1 MSEPK
6 AAIVT
11 GGAVRIG
18 RAITLGLARAG
29 YHVVIN
35 YFTSGEPARQ
45 LVCEVAALGRRAV
58 AVQGDVSVPADV
70 HRIVGHA
77 QQEFGRLDL
86 LVNNAS
92 LFESKPFAEITEAE
106 WDRVLAVNL
115 KGPFLMA
122 QAAAPLLRASGGSI
136 VNILD
141 LSAFQPWRD
150 FPHHAVSKAG
160 LLHLTRVL
168 ARLLAPEV
176 RANAVAPGP
185 VLPPERYTEEEME
198 RSRRATVLGRWGSPE
213 DVARAVLFLAD
224 SPYVTGE
231 VLVVDGG
238 RLLKWGE

>member
-1 MSEPK
+1 MK
-6 AAIVT
+6 DTKVAIVT
-11 GGAVRIG
+11 GGAVRVG

-29 YHVVIN
+29 YDAVIS
-35 YFTSGEPARQ
+35 YYSSESAATA
-45 LVCEVAALGRRAV
+45 LVGEVAAVGPRAV

-70 HRIVGHA
+70 HRIVA
-77 QQEFGRLDL
+77 TAEREFGRLDL

-92 LFESKPFAEITEAE
+92 VFESKAFAEITEAE

-150 FPHHAVSKAG
+150 FAHHAVSKAG

-168 ARLLAPEV
+168 ARALAPEA

-185 VLPPERYTEEEME
+185 VLPPERYTQEQIE

>member
-1 MSEPK
+1 MSEAK

-11 GGAVRIG
+11 GGAVRVG
-18 RAITLGLARAG
+18 RAITLDLARAG
-29 YHVVIN
+29 YDVVIN
-35 YFTSGEPARQ
+35 YYASGDAAAT
-45 LVCEVAALGRRAV
+45 LVDELAALGRRAV
-58 AVQGDVSVPADV
+58 AVQGDVSAAADV
-70 HRIVGHA
+70 ERIVTCA
-77 QQEFGRLDL
+77 EQTFGRLDL

-92 LFESKPFAEITEAE
+92 LFQAQRFAEISAAD

-122 QAAAPLLRASGGSI
+122 QAAAPLLRRAHGSI

-150 FPHHAVSKAG
+150 YAHHAVSKAG

-168 ARLLAPEV
+168 ARTLAPEV

-185 VLPPERYTEEEME
+185 VLPPERYTEQEVE
-198 RSRRATVLGRWGSPE
+198 RSRRATVLGRWGSPG

-224 SPYVTGE
+224 SPFVTGE